1 MVVEHGGC
9 CAVYEGC
16 NPSIGWFVLSVAMA
30 VLAVAGLALLTVM
43 ICLKKA
49 EERRMKG

>member
-16 NPSIGWFVLSVAMA
+16 NPSISWFVLSVVVA
-30 VLAVAGLALLTVM
+30 VLVAAGLVLLTVM
-43 ICLKKA
+43 VYLKKA